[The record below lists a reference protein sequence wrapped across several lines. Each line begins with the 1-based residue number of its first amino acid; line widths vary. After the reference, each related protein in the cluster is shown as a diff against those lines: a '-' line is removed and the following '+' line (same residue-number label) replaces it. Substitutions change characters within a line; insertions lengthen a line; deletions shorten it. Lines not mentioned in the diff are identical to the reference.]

1 MAKYLELSA
10 KVTVKS
16 DGKMGENSMFDSPVR
31 SKQENADEKR
41 MSIKMKNPKETTF
54 NKRGI

>member
-16 DGKMGENSMFDSPVR
+16 DGKMGEQKP
-31 SKQENADEKR
+31 
-41 MSIKMKNPKETTF
+41 KNEGDKSEA
-54 NKRGI
+54 KKGH

>member
-16 DGKMGENSMFDSPVR
+16 DGKMGENSLFNFPIQP
-31 SKQENADEKR
+31 KQEKTDDK
-41 MSIKMKNPKETTF
+41 KNVNKNTEF
-54 NKRGI
+54 NRNHI

>member
-16 DGKMGENSMFDSPVR
+16 DGKAGEKKTDGKKV
-31 SKQENADEKR
+31 
-41 MSIKMKNPKETTF
+41 
-54 NKRGI
+54 GC

>member
-16 DGKMGENSMFDSPVR
+16 DGKMGENSLFNSPIQP
-31 SKQENADEKR
+31 KQEKTDDK
-41 MSIKMKNPKETTF
+41 KEC
-54 NKRGI
+54 